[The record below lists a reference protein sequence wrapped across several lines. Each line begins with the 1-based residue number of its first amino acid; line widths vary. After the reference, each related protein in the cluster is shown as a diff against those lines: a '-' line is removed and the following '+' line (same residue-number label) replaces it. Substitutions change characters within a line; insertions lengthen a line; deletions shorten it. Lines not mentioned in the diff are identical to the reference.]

1 MHENSELQTANH
13 DRLRT
18 ANCEP
23 QTADRE
29 RPRTANCELQTAHGC
44 GTQRQLSRRQIIGAL
59 SAVGAAA
66 LAEAC
71 GSSTPTTP
79 TAGTTTTTTT
89 TGGGT
94 TSGTCAVINSETEG
108 PYPDRT
114 GMINNAAFYR
124 QDITEGKPGTPLT
137 LALTVVNVANG
148 CAPVAN
154 ATIEVWQCDAAGAY
168 SEYNA
173 VGTFLRGLQTT
184 DANGKATFNTIYPGW
199 YSGRATHIHLE
210 VFVNGASVKT
220 TQMAFPEDVTAAVY
234 AQGVYA
240 SRGQNSTRNSTDNVF
255 SDGTTN
261 ELATMS
267 GSPSSGY
274 TATLQIG
281 I

>member
-1 MHENSELQTANH
+1 MHDHN
-13 DRLRT
+13 
-18 ANCEP
+18 
-23 QTADRE
+23 
-29 RPRTANCELQTAHGC
+29 
-44 GTQRQLSRRQIIGAL
+44 QRQLSRRQILEAL

-79 TAGTTTTTTT
+79 TTTTTTTT

-94 TSGTCAVINSETEG
+94 TSGACAVINSETQG

-124 QDITEGKPGTPLT
+124 QDITEGKPGTPLA
-137 LALTVVNVANG
+137 LALTVVSVASG

-168 SEYNA
+168 SEYTA
-173 VGTFLRGLQTT
+173 VGTFLRGLQKT
-184 DANGKATFNTIYPGW
+184 DANGKATFNTVYPGW
-199 YSGRATHIHLE
+199 YAGRATHIHLE
-210 VFVNGASVKT
+210 VIVNGASVKT
-220 TQMAFPEDVTAAVY
+220 TQMAFPEDVTATVY
-234 AQGVYA
+234 SQGVYA

-255 SDGTTN
+255 ADGTTN
-261 ELATMS
+261 ELASMT
-267 GSPSSGY
+267 GSAAAGY

>member
-1 MHENSELQTANH
+1 MHNEKQ
-13 DRLRT
+13 
-18 ANCEP
+18 
-23 QTADRE
+23 RE
-29 RPRTANCELQTAHGC
+29 I
-44 GTQRQLSRRQIIGAL
+44 SRRQIIGAL

-79 TAGTTTTTTT
+79 TTTT
-89 TGGGT
+89 TGSGGT
-94 TSGTCAVINSETEG
+94 TSGACVVINSEAEG

-114 GMINNAAFYR
+114 GMINNTAFYR

-137 LALTVVNVANG
+137 LALTVVNVASG

-234 AQGVYA
+234 SQGVYT

-261 ELATMS
+261 ELATTT
-267 GSPSSGY
+267 GSAASRY

>member
-1 MHENSELQTANH
+1 MHDNRRKH
-13 DRLRT
+13 I
-18 ANCEP
+18 
-23 QTADRE
+23 
-29 RPRTANCELQTAHGC
+29 
-44 GTQRQLSRRQIIGAL
+44 SRRQILGAL

-71 GSSTPTTP
+71 GSASPTSP
-79 TAGTTTTTTT
+79 STTTTTTT

-94 TSGTCAVINSETEG
+94 SSGACAVINSETEG

-114 GMINNAAFYR
+114 GMINNPAFYR

-137 LALTVVNVANG
+137 LALTVVNVASS
-148 CAPVAN
+148 CAPVAD
-154 ATIEVWQCDAAGAY
+154 ATIEVWQCDAAGLY
-168 SEYNA
+168 SEYNVA
-173 VGTFLRGLQTT
+173 GTALRGLQKT
-184 DANGKATFNTIYPGW
+184 DANGKATFNTVYPGW

-255 SDGTTN
+255 ADGTTN
-261 ELATMS
+261 ELATLS
-267 GSPSSGY
+267 GSPASGY